1 MNKTCSNQLGLF
13 DSSSL
18 GWGFDLGCGGA
29 AGASRF
35 RETSD
40 DDDSEFPVPP
50 PAPVAAR
57 IPAVTFR
64 LTGDRALAA
73 NWKGRAADTIAAI
86 RLAQEI
92 EDDARPATA
101 EEQAL
106 LARFTGFGA
115 SELANSFFRRPGESF
130 RPGWEEMGHELEQ
143 LVPAAEM
150 AALARS
156 TQYAHYTPEFMI
168 RAIWR
173 AVTHMGF
180 AGGGV
185 LEPGCGSGLFLA
197 LMPPDIVGKTAITAI
212 EMDPSTARIARLLYP
227 EAWVRQED
235 FTKARL
241 AETFEL
247 AIGNP
252 PFSDRTVRGDDPAGR
267 LGLSLHEYFIARSI
281 ERLKPGGLAAFV
293 CSRYLMD
300 RVDPKAR
307 EHIAGMADLVGAIRL
322 PQGAMLAAS
331 GTEVVVDLL
340 FFQRRAPDQ
349 EPDGA
354 AWDGLAEVV
363 ADQDGEGEGALQINR
378 TFAEHPEMVLGRHAW
393 TTSQYGPVYTCCGR
407 GEDLSAALLTAID
420 RLPRDIHVASP
431 ESTPGRPA
439 ERARLRVGTAAEG
452 ATIKEGSYV
461 IVGDTL
467 MQVIDGSAE
476 PVAVKSGKNAG
487 TADGKIDDK
496 ASGAIFAKHARII
509 RLLIPVRD
517 AVREVLRTQV
527 ENLPWGRAQAQLRI
541 AYGAFVRAFGPIN
554 LTTTSRSID
563 PRTGA
568 VTETQRRPNL
578 APFAD
583 DPDCWL
589 VASIEDYDPETG
601 IARTGPVFSKRV
613 IHPPAEPVIVT
624 ATDALAV
631 TLAEAGHV
639 DIDRIAELL
648 GRSREE
654 TVVELGDAVFLDPQS
669 SEPDGASGWQT
680 ADAYLSGPVRG
691 KLARAE
697 AAAATDARFARNVEA
712 LRRVQPADLRP
723 SDITARLGAPWVP
736 ASDIELFA
744 EQVIGIATRV
754 RHTVEIAAWSVDRH
768 AFAGQA
774 AATSEWGT
782 ARRHAGELL
791 DDALHS
797 AIPTIWDIWRD
808 ETGEHREINAAETEA
823 AKEKLAK
830 IKAAFEDWV
839 WSDPE
844 RADRLARVYNDAYNN
859 LVPRHFDGSHLTLPG
874 ASSTISFRAHQ
885 KRGVW
890 RIVAAGATYLA
901 HTVGSGKT
909 FLMAAAI
916 MEQKRLGL
924 LGKALMVVPGHCL
937 AQASRE
943 FLQLY
948 PTARILVADETNF
961 VGPKRARFL
970 ARAATA
976 NWDCIVVTHSAFRF
990 IAAPAAFERGMVQAQ
1005 VAVYDEL
1012 LGRLDGEDRVTRKRI
1027 ESLKE
1032 KLEAKLEALA
1042 TRKDNMLTI
1051 AEMGID
1057 QIVVDEAQEFRKLSF
1072 ATNMTNL
1079 KGVQPDGSQRAWDL
1093 YVKSRFVDTI
1103 NPGRALV
1110 MASGTPITNT
1120 LAEMFTLQRFLQ
1132 PHALAERGL
1141 HQFDAWAATFGASTT
1156 ELELQPSGA
1165 YKPVTRFA
1173 EFVNVADLMAMF
1185 RSFADVVSKQDLRGF
1200 LKLPRIETGQ
1210 RQIVTAEPSR
1220 TFRWY
1225 QRVLAKRISAIE
1237 TRRRRAEKGDDILL
1251 SVITDGRHA
1260 AIDLRFVLDGY
1271 DDEVGSKLNLLVAN
1285 VHRIWVENAQNSYL
1299 RPDDSA
1305 FPLRGAAQM
1314 VFSDLGTL
1322 AVEATRGFSAY
1333 RWIKDSL
1340 IARGIPAE
1348 QIALMQE
1355 HKKSAAKQ
1363 RLFADVNAGRV
1374 TVLIGSSETMGTGV
1388 NAQLRLKAL
1397 HHLDVPWLP
1406 SQIEQREGRIERQG
1420 NQNETIDIY
1429 AYATLGS
1436 TDATMWQNNER
1447 KQRFI
1452 NAALSGDHSIR
1463 RIEDAGNQVSQFAMA
1478 KAIASGDP
1486 RLMQKAGLEAEI
1498 ARLQRQEAAHFDD
1511 QHAVRS
1517 QLAEAQRAVAGSERR
1532 IGEIE
1537 QDLAIRTP
1545 TKGDLFAMTV
1555 NGRHYTKRP
1564 AAGGALLNLLRNLDV
1579 EAKEGD
1585 WVLASIGGFRV
1596 SAQAFKDRRSKE
1608 LQVTVGLDRTGESSD
1623 IPFDAG
1629 LTALG
1634 LVSRLEHAL
1643 DHFEAELAEHRRS
1656 VVENTRRMAD
1666 YGMRSGSGGFPL
1678 AGELATKLAEIEAL
1692 EDSLAKT
1699 AEQAEADADEL
1710 DGVVPR
1716 LRGAS
1721 CDEDEQ
1727 AEDEAETDAA

>member
-18 GWGFDLGCGGA
+18 GWGFDLGAGGTV
-29 AGASRF
+29 GTNQF

-40 DDDSEFPVPP
+40 DDGESEPAP
-50 PAPVAAR
+50 PAPVRPR

-64 LTGDRALAA
+64 LTGDRVLAP
-73 NWKGRAADTIAAI
+73 NWKGRAAETIAAI
-86 RLAQEI
+86 RLAREI
-92 EDDARPATA
+92 EDDARAATA
-101 EEQAL
+101 EEQAR
-106 LARFTGFGA
+106 LAKFTGFGA
-115 SELANSFFRRPGESF
+115 SDLANSFFCRPGESF

-143 LVPAAEM
+143 LVSAEEM

-173 AVTHMGF
+173 AVTRMGF

-197 LMPPDIVGKTAITAI
+197 LMPEDLAGKMAITAI
-212 EMDPSTARIARLLYP
+212 EMDPSTARIAKLLYP

-235 FTKARL
+235 FTKAKL

-252 PFSDRTVRGDDPAGR
+252 PFSDRTVRSDDPSGK
-267 LGLSLHEYFIARSI
+267 LGLSLHEYFMARSI

-293 CSRYLMD
+293 CSRYAMD
-300 RVDPKAR
+300 RIDPKCRA
-307 EHIAGMADLVGAIRL
+307 HVASMADLVGAVRM

-340 FFQRRAPDQ
+340 FFQRRAPDG
-349 EPDGA
+349 EPGGA
-354 AWDGLAEVV
+354 TWDELAEVV
-363 ADQDGEGEGALQINR
+363 AAQDGEGEGALHVNR
-378 TFAEHPEMVLGRHAW
+378 YFAEHPEMVLGTHAW
-393 TTSQYGPVYTCCGR
+393 TTSQYGPAYTCRGR
-407 GEDLSAALLTAID
+407 DEDLGAALLTAID
-420 RLPRDIHVASP
+420 QLPRGIHAASA
-431 ESTPGRPA
+431 ESMPARPT
-439 ERARLRVGTAAEG
+439 ERARLQVGTAAEG

-461 IVGDTL
+461 LVDDTL
-467 MQVIDGSAE
+467 MQVIDGLAK
-476 PVAVKSGKNAG
+476 PVAVKSGK
-487 TADGKIDDK
+487 TDGKG
-496 ASGAIFAKHARII
+496 SGAIFAKHARII
-509 RLLIPVRD
+509 RLLIPVRE

-527 ENLPWGRAQAQLRI
+527 ENLPWGDAQVRLRI

-554 LTTTSRSID
+554 LTTTSHGTDS
-563 PRTGA
+563 RTGGA
-568 VTETQRRPNL
+568 TETQRRPNL
-578 APFAD
+578 QPFAD

-601 IARTGPVFSKRV
+601 IARKGPVFSERV
-613 IHPPAEPVIVT
+613 IHPPSEPVIVT

-631 TLAEAGHV
+631 TLAEVGHV
-639 DIDRIAELL
+639 DMDRTAELL
-648 GRSREE
+648 GRSRED
-654 TVVELGDAVFLDPQS
+654 TVAELGEAVFLDPQFS
-669 SEPDGASGWQT
+669 DPDGTFGWQT
-680 ADAYLSGPVRG
+680 ADAYLSGAVRG
-691 KLARAE
+691 KLARAQM
-697 AAAATDARFARNVEA
+697 AAATDVRYLRNVEA
-712 LRRVQPADLRP
+712 LRRVQPPDLRP
-723 SDITARLGAPWVP
+723 SDITARLGAPWMP
-736 ASDIELFA
+736 ASDIELFS

-754 RHTVEIAAWSVDRH
+754 RHTVEIAAWSVDRR

-797 AIPTIWDIWRD
+797 AIPTIWDVWRD

-830 IKAAFEDWV
+830 IKAAFEGWV
-839 WSDPE
+839 WTDPE
-844 RADRLARVYNDAYNN
+844 RADRLARVYDDAYNN
-859 LVPRHFDGSHLTLPG
+859 LVPRHFDGTHLTLPG
-874 ASSTISFRAHQ
+874 ASGTISFRAHQ

-924 LGKALMVVPGHCL
+924 VGKALMVVPGHCL

-976 NWDCIVVTHSAFRF
+976 NWDCIIVTHSAFRF
-990 IAAPAAFERGMVQAQ
+990 IAAPAAFERGMVAAQ

-1012 LGRLDGEDRVTRKRI
+1012 LGRLDGDDRITRKRI
-1027 ESLKE
+1027 ESMKE

-1042 TRKDNMLTI
+1042 TPKDNMLTI
-1051 AEMGID
+1051 AEIGVD

-1072 ATNMTNL
+1072 ATNTTNL

-1132 PHALAERGL
+1132 PDALAERGL
-1141 HQFDAWAATFGASTT
+1141 HQFDAWAATFGSSTT
-1156 ELELQPSGA
+1156 ELELQPSGT

-1185 RSFADVVSKQDLRGF
+1185 RSFADVVSKHDLRGF
-1200 LKLPRIETGQ
+1200 LKLPRIEGGQ

-1225 QRVLAKRISAIE
+1225 QRVLAQRISAIE
-1237 TRRRRAEKGDDILL
+1237 KRNRRAEKGDDILL

-1260 AIDLRFVLDGY
+1260 AIDLRFVLEDY
-1271 DDEVGSKLNLLVAN
+1271 DDETGNKLNALVGN
-1285 VHRIWVENAQNSYL
+1285 VHRIWAENARNSYL
-1299 RPDDSA
+1299 RPDGSA
-1305 FPLRGAAQM
+1305 FPVRGAAQM

-1322 AVEATRGFSAY
+1322 SVEAKRGFSAY
-1333 RWIKDSL
+1333 RWIKDCL
-1340 IARGIPAE
+1340 VARGVPAG
-1348 QIALMQE
+1348 QIAFMQE

-1420 NQNETIDIY
+1420 NQNDTIGIY

-1452 NAALSGDHSIR
+1452 DAALSGDRSIR

-1517 QLAEAQRAVAGSERR
+1517 QLAAAGRAIAASERR

-1537 QDLAIRTP
+1537 QDLTIRTP

-1555 NGRHYTKRP
+1555 DGNSYTERP
-1564 AAGGALLNLLRNLDV
+1564 KAGGALLNLLRNLDV

-1596 SAQAFKDRRSKE
+1596 SAQALEDWHSKE
-1608 LQVTVGLDRTGESSD
+1608 LQVTVGLDRD
-1623 IPFDAG
+1623 ISFNAG

-1656 VVENTRRMAD
+1656 VVENTRRVAD
-1666 YGMRSGSGGFPL
+1666 YGARSGGGFAL
-1678 AGELATKLAEIEAL
+1678 AGELAAKLAEMAAL

-1699 AEQAEADADEL
+1699 TEEVEADADQL
-1710 DGVVPR
+1710 DGTMPR

-1721 CDEDEQ
+1721 CDEDE
-1727 AEDEAETDAA
+1727 AETETETDAE